1 LTDATLAV
9 DSAVEPLTFWDLST
23 RNRVVLT
30 SRSLLEVP
38 SKERFD
44 MPPLTRDEVEAWVK
58 ALRGTSTDAA
68 ELSRLVT
75 RSSGNPLYLRLYA
88 LGGDSSADLALREL
102 ELRAVQALSP
112 RAREITSYL
121 ALSSEPLSLGEL
133 QHLVGLED
141 GPDAVAAQI
150 AIANGLLVQIKGRVQ
165 LVHDHLRETLIDQL
179 RQSLTKLAFFASRL
193 GRYLTR

>member
-1 LTDATLAV
+1 VRIDFQAIALRSDLVDGQGLRRLDLFARAANTVRERLGQRPLTFTTEANAIQELRRAWGKLTDATLAV

-75 RSSGNPLYLRLYA
+75 RSSGNPL
-88 LGGDSSADLALREL
+88 
-102 ELRAVQALSP
+102 
-112 RAREITSYL
+112 
-121 ALSSEPLSLGEL
+121 
-133 QHLVGLED
+133 
-141 GPDAVAAQI
+141 
-150 AIANGLLVQIKGRVQ
+150 
-165 LVHDHLRETLIDQL
+165 
-179 RQSLTKLAFFASRL
+179 
-193 GRYLTR
+193 